1 MGFFSCLDPRSAP
14 ELQCLVSH
22 DISLQALVQFL
33 AIPKKPIVRLP
44 EAESSSESP
53 LWHLMTPGKQYA
65 ANSGLTIEFWRAVN
79 ELPQGRQAA
88 CYLHFPLVG
97 KCQQE
102 SLSG

>member
-1 MGFFSCLDPRSAP
+1 MFTSPLYM
-14 ELQCLVSH
+14 
-22 DISLQALVQFL
+22 QFL
-33 AIPKKPIVRLP
+33 AIPKKPIVKLP
-44 EAESSSESP
+44 EAESSNESS
-53 LWHLMTPGKQYA
+53 LWRLMTAGKQYA

-88 CYLHFPLVG
+88 CYFHLPLLG